1 MKLTKKKEVEN
12 RPLTTLETAL
22 IKELETKG
30 HSEELVD
37 HYWGSINYVL
47 GLIRAS
53 EVKAGLILS
62 FYGIVLNFIFPKLE
76 TVLLSGSAHI
86 LLYVL
91 LGAWFLC
98 IVTSIYFSIR
108 CFMPRIE
115 GKYDK
120 NVFFF
125 GDVISKFGT
134 IKEFSKTFYSISLE
148 EEELFDQL
156 GQQIFIISK
165 IAALKFKYVN
175 RSLRFLALSLIT
187 LLMVV
192 IYYAFIVLI

>member
-1 MKLTKKKEVEN
+1 MEKPENETIVSLQEKLIAQ
-12 RPLTTLETAL
+12 LES
-22 IKELETKG
+22 KG
-30 HSEELVD
+30 HAEELVD

-62 FYGIVLNFIFPKLE
+62 FFGILLNFILPQIE
-76 TVLLSGSAHI
+76 SLLLIGSGHL

-91 LGAWFLC
+91 LGIWFIC
-98 IVTSIYFSIR
+98 IVTSIYFSVR

-120 NVFFF
+120 NIFFF
-125 GDVISKFGT
+125 GDVISKFGN
-134 IKEFSKTFYSISLE
+134 IKEFSKTFYNISLK

-165 IAALKFKYVN
+165 IAAKKFKYVN
-175 RSLRFLALSLIT
+175 LSLRFLALGLLT
-187 LLMVV
+187 LLIIV
-192 IYYAFIVLI
+192 IYYTALVVI